1 MIHYTCDLC
10 GKRIDDD
17 RAERFAVRMEIYPAF
32 DPDRITASDLDED
45 HLEAVARVLQQEEEA
60 DADSDADADCDD
72 GSSPRPDGD
81 PLAAK
86 AFRFDLCANCQRK
99 FVSDPLGRASL
110 RTLNFSAN

>member
-45 HLEAVARVLQQEEEA
+45 HLEAVARVLQEQEAEA
-60 DADSDADADCDD
+60 DGDSNADSSLRA
-72 GSSPRPDGD
+72 DGD
-81 PLAAK
+81 PLASK
-86 AFRFDLCANCQRK
+86 AFRFDRCACCQRK

-110 RTLNFSAN
+110 RSLNFSAN